1 MNLVSKNGVQPMLS
15 YAIKRI
21 IRSFGLFAALLLGV
35 ALASTFFAGVNVG
48 ADTTAKAAL
57 NQQLSRVAVDM
68 VIGSYNLRTST
79 VWTSAVSKVVNVSGV
94 TGAEV
99 ISRAYWWGNATF
111 ENYTSLQIVGI
122 SNASR
127 VYDGLTVTSGVNSL
141 GENETYIWAGSKDAD
156 KIELNSTFTINFTYW
171 VSGDYSQ
178 NEKTISLS
186 LKAVGFVELGNNAY
200 NIATGEIWYS
210 PTPYQPLQ
218 EKPRATYGENLFI
231 VDWEETIVKFLDTL
245 PSDVSYY
252 NNPFTT
258 QIFAYVDRDALINPW
273 DISASLQAVQTLTT
287 QVNQAVAEYGMYASN
302 NLEQVLMMYQFTS
315 MTMRFSFLIVA
326 LPVFFVAW
334 YVGTTVSDVSYN
346 LRRRE
351 IGLLLT
357 KGFSNGQLF
366 RMFLTESIMIGI
378 IGGLIGIGLG
388 YVLSP
393 LFVTAVGGELGTT
406 PVLSPEVI
414 IIAIIFSLAITLLST
429 FRPSRRA
436 SKLAAV
442 DALREYMY
450 VEEVKPYKQRW
461 PWVAF
466 ALGTYKIVMFIFGID
481 LFQIFT
487 TRPMPSSNII
497 IVIILGI
504 WIFLD
509 YFILN
514 NIGPLLFFWGFT
526 KIFIRGSLK
535 FQELVIRAARFL
547 GDLGALATRN
557 VQRNPARAA
566 SVAFLIALIIGYSFQ
581 TVGTV
586 ASEQDYI
593 IRQVKASVG
602 ADISVEPISPDNVS
616 QITSAIDAL
625 SGVASTTLEYSFSG
639 TLPGQYYSMQ
649 LKAVDPEKWLSTA
662 YYESEWFSGND
673 IATAFQQMKMN
684 NQTIILELNTAKSLA
699 KTIGDNVTLT
709 IGSLTPKLTI
719 VGFFG
724 REGTQQYYIQ
734 PSQYFGGAFWSY
746 VSTGFYKSLN
756 LSWYPSVK
764 ILVKLEPG
772 ADGESVASEILK
784 LNSVSY
790 VRSVAEELKTYQ
802 TNLQL
807 TGSLNIQR
815 IGVIFS
821 ILAASVATGLV
832 TLVSL
837 QERKREA
844 SIMSARGLSF
854 KQLVT
859 MFLAENLAIM
869 VFAAIIGIIVGLIVV
884 HGHMAASNATIVSY
898 SLVTHRMVFP
908 SDSIILLSTCLIL
921 VFASA
926 IIPLILLIKRYVSKI
941 ERIVRL

>member
-1 MNLVSKNGVQPMLS
+1 MNFVSKNGVQLMLS

-57 NQQLSRVAVDM
+57 NQQLSKVAVDI

-79 VWTSAVSKVVNVSGV
+79 VWTSAVSNVVNVSGV
-94 TGAEV
+94 TDAEV
-99 ISRAYWWGNATF
+99 ISRASWWGNTTF
-111 ENYTSLQIVGI
+111 ENHTSLRIVGI
-122 SNASR
+122 SNASL

-141 GENETYIWAGSKDAD
+141 GENETYVWAGSKNAD
-156 KIELNSTFTINFTYW
+156 KIELNSSFAINFTYW
-171 VSGDYSQ
+171 VPGDYPQ
-178 NEKTISLS
+178 NEKTISLP
-186 LKAVGFVELGNNAY
+186 LKAVGFVELDNKAY

-218 EKPRATYGENLFI
+218 EKPQATYGENLFI
-231 VDWEETIVKFLDTL
+231 VDWEETIAKFLDTL
-245 PSDVSYY
+245 SSDVSYY

-273 DISASLQAVQTLTT
+273 DISASLQAVQMLTT
-287 QVNQAVAEYGMYASN
+287 QVNQAVVEYGMYANN
-302 NLEQVLMMYQFTS
+302 NLEQVLMIYQFNS

-357 KGFSNGQLF
+357 KGFSTGQLF

-393 LFVTAVGGELGTT
+393 FFVAAAGGELGTT
-406 PVLSPEVI
+406 PVLSLEVI

-461 PWVAF
+461 TWVAF

-535 FQELVIRAARFL
+535 FQELVTRAARFL

-616 QITSAIDAL
+616 QITSAIEAL

-662 YYESEWFSGND
+662 YYENEWFSGND
-673 IATAFQQMKMN
+673 IATTFQQMKMN

-699 KTIGDNVTLT
+699 KKVGDNVTL
-709 IGSLTPKLTI
+709 IIESLTPKLTI

-724 REGTQQYYIQ
+724 REVTQQYY
-734 PSQYFGGAFWSY
+734 AFWSY
-746 VSTGFYKSLN
+746 VPIGFYKSLN
-756 LSWYPSVK
+756 LDWYPSVK
-764 ILVKLEPG
+764 ILVKLEPS
-772 ADGESVASEILK
+772 ADGESVASEIW
-784 LNSVSY
+784 NQMRDNVSSVH
-790 VRSVAEELKTYQ
+790 SVAEELKTYQ

-807 TGSLNIQR
+807 TGPLNIQR

-859 MFLAENLAIM
+859 MFLAENLAII
-869 VFAAIIGIIVGLIVV
+869 VFAAIIGIAVGLIVV
-884 HGHMAASNATIVSY
+884 HGHVAASNATIVSY

-926 IIPLILLIKRYVSKI
+926 LIPLILLIKRYISKI